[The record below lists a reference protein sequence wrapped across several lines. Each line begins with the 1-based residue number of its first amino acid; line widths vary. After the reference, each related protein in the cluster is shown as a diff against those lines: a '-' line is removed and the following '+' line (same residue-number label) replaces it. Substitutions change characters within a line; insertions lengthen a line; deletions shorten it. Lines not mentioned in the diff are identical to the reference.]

1 MKSPSIDTR
10 LDWRMPE
17 WELEI
22 LRRSDGKLALR
33 EILQAVAPRI
43 RRDLLQK
50 QLYQLHQLLIINLL
64 SDGSPLTSTHR
75 S

>member
-1 MKSPSIDTR
+1 MKSPSTDTR
-10 LDWRMPE
+10 LDWHMPE

-33 EILQAVAPRI
+33 EILQEVAAPI

-64 SDGSPLTSTHR
+64 P
-75 S
+75 